1 MQEFFTLYFGKDTS
15 MIKRV
20 AVINDLSGLGKCSL
34 TAAIPVLSV
43 MGVQA
48 CPLPTAVLTNQTGYD
63 SYYCTDFTDKIDHYT
78 EEWQK
83 RGLTLDAISTGY
95 LGNADQ
101 AEKILNFCEKFRT
114 PSTLLF
120 VDPVMGDSGVKYD
133 IFTPS
138 LQQQMQKLVSHADV
152 ITPNL
157 TELCLLTHSDF
168 VGLTKYKDEPDYLD
182 RIARIA
188 APLKETQ
195 IQTIIVTGI
204 LYQAP
209 SDDTVKYYNLVLEND
224 QISVI
229 SSGIHGGSYSGT
241 GDLLSAVVCASMVQ
255 GKSAAAGVE
264 KACRFI
270 ERSLIDTVADQ
281 IPRND
286 GINFESHLSMLLD

>member
-1 MQEFFTLYFGKDTS
+1 

-83 RGLTLDAISTGY
+83 RHLTLDAISTGY
-95 LGNADQ
+95 LGSADQ
-101 AEKILNFCEKFRT
+101 AEKILHFCEKFRK

-120 VDPVMGDSGVKYD
+120 VDPVMGDSGRKYD
-133 IFTPS
+133 IFTPR
-138 LQQQMQKLVSHADV
+138 LQEQMQKLVSHADV

-157 TELCLLTHSDF
+157 TELCLLTHTDYAA
-168 VGLTKYKDEPDYLD
+168 LTSHAKDPDYLKQ
-182 RIARIA
+182 IAQIA
-188 APLKETQ
+188 APLKDTQ

-204 LYQAP
+204 LYQS
-209 SDDTVKYYNLVLEND
+209 SDDKSEKYYNLILEKDAVNA
-224 QISVI
+224 V
-229 SSGIHGGSYSGT
+229 SSEIHGGSYSGT
-241 GDLLSAVVCASMVQ
+241 GDLLAAVVCASMVR
-255 GKSAAAGVE
+255 GESALSGVTR
-264 KACRFI
+264 ACRFI
-270 ERSLIDTVADQ
+270 EASLIDTVAEQ
-281 IPRND
+281 VPRND
-286 GINFESHLSMLLD
+286 GINFETHLSMLLD

>member
-1 MQEFFTLYFGKDTS
+1 

-34 TAAIPVLSV
+34 TAAIPVLSI

-48 CPLPTAVLTNQTGYD
+48 CPLPTAILTNQTGYD

-78 EEWQK
+78 EEWKK

-95 LGNADQ
+95 LGSADQ
-101 AEKILNFCEKFRT
+101 AEKILLFCEEFKK
-114 PSTLLF
+114 PATLLF

-133 IFTPS
+133 IFTPR
-138 LQQQMQKLVSHADV
+138 LQKQMQNLVSHADV

-157 TELCLLTHSDF
+157 TELCLLTHSDYADLI
-168 VGLTKYKDEPDYLD
+168 VHSKEPDYLE
-182 RIARIA
+182 RIAKIA

-209 SDDTVKYYNLVLEND
+209 EDKKEKYYNLILEKDTVNA
-224 QISVI
+224 I
-229 SSGIHGGSYSGT
+229 SSDIHGGSYSGT
-241 GDLLSAVVCASMVQ
+241 GDLLAAVVCASMVR
-255 GKSAAAGVE
+255 GENATTGVR

-270 ERSLIDTVADQ
+270 EASLIDTVAEQ

>member
-1 MQEFFTLYFGKDTS
+1 M
-15 MIKRV
+15 
-20 AVINDLSGLGKCSL
+20 
-34 TAAIPVLSV
+34 
-43 MGVQA
+43 
-48 CPLPTAVLTNQTGYD
+48 
-63 SYYCTDFTDKIDHYT
+63 
-78 EEWQK
+78 
-83 RGLTLDAISTGY
+83 
-95 LGNADQ
+95 
-101 AEKILNFCEKFRT
+101 
-114 PSTLLF
+114 
-120 VDPVMGDSGVKYD
+120 
-133 IFTPS
+133 
-138 LQQQMQKLVSHADV
+138 
-152 ITPNL
+152 
-157 TELCLLTHSDF
+157 
-168 VGLTKYKDEPDYLD
+168 
-182 RIARIA
+182 
-188 APLKETQ
+188 KETQ

-241 GDLLSAVVCASMVQ
+241 GDLLSAVLCASRVQ

>member
-1 MQEFFTLYFGKDTS
+1 

-95 LGNADQ
+95 LGSADQ

-133 IFTPS
+133 IFTPKTPKHTRCRS
-138 LQQQMQKLVSHADV
+138 LYPMPRCDPAKSYRAVL
-152 ITPNL
+152 ITP
-157 TELCLLTHSDF
+157 THSLRF
-168 VGLTKYKDEPDYLD
+168 C
-182 RIARIA
+182 RR
-188 APLKETQ
+188 
-195 IQTIIVTGI
+195 
-204 LYQAP
+204 LYQ
-209 SDDTVKYYNLVLEND
+209 V
-224 QISVI
+224 
-229 SSGIHGGSYSGT
+229 
-241 GDLLSAVVCASMVQ
+241 
-255 GKSAAAGVE
+255 
-264 KACRFI
+264 
-270 ERSLIDTVADQ
+270 
-281 IPRND
+281 
-286 GINFESHLSMLLD
+286 